1 MKKLSILILIIAL
14 AWSCY
19 IGYTAAY
26 FTDEVTSSNN
36 VIASGN
42 IQIIQYEQE
51 RVKDSNGDFTAELKK
66 YTQNQ
71 QLTPMVAGSDNRTEV
86 QVGDYKVKL
95 RDSSAKN
102 YVDKLVTVK
111 NVGSNPAYL
120 RTFIALPT
128 GGYDGSSPS
137 DSWISCDVVEGSH
150 WNWKKSGGSWNKIDN
165 VTIDGSEY
173 DIYIGTYDE
182 PLAPGKTTVPSML
195 GFYLNAAVDGSVDLK
210 GDEKIELLV
219 TTQAVQTTTF
229 NDSSKDALTNAK
241 NALDTVFGE
250 AKADNNPWVNDK
262 TVSVADDAALQN
274 ALSDSGIK
282 GKTIRLADNKNYNLP
297 EQLPSAISI
306 IGHGEDTVITA
317 PANGFKGTAI
327 EFFNVKFANS
337 VSFTGSG
344 EFDTVIFGGKFK
356 ATFNNSAYIT
366 ECVFES
372 QPDLSVTDNAVR
384 KDVIVENCTK
394 ANGEAIT
401 VK

>member
-71 QLTPMVAGSDNRTEV
+71 QLTPMVAGGDSRTEV

-137 DSWISCDVVEGSH
+137 DSWISCDVVTDENY
-150 WNWKKSGGSWNKIDN
+150 WNWKKSDGSWNKIDN
-165 VTIDGSEY
+165 VTIDDSEY
-173 DIYIGTYDE
+173 DIYIGTYNE

-229 NDSSKDALTNAK
+229 TNADE
-241 NALDTVFGE
+241 ALDAVFKPSS
-250 AKADNNPWVNDK
+250 ATNNPWVNEN
-262 TVSVADDAALQN
+262 TVSVSSDAELQAAL
-274 ALSDSGIK
+274 AK
-282 GKTIRLADNKNYNLP
+282 GKTIRLAKGTYNLP
-297 EQLPSAISI
+297 EQLPAVVSFV
-306 IGHGEDTVITA
+306 GHGEDTIVNA
-317 PANGFKGTAI
+317 HANGLKGTAI
-327 EFFNVKFANS
+327 EFFNVKFAND
-337 VSFTGSG
+337 VDFIGSG
-344 EFDTVIFGGKFK
+344 EFDTVIFEGDFT
-356 ATFNNSAYIT
+356 AAFNNSAYIT
-366 ECVFES
+366 ECVFKTAPS
-372 QPDLSVTDNAVR
+372 YSVSSDGVA
-384 KDVIVENCTK
+384 KDVIFENCTDLLGNAVT
-394 ANGEAIT
+394 ANKIIAT
-401 VK
+401 P